1 MKTSIYNA
9 LNSSSHR
16 AARAF
21 LVATLAAPPQ
31 KGNWNGWSIDTGRLE
46 DGIAET
52 LQAYFKSSNDVTS
65 GSIGT
70 EFAPSEIGCSHG
82 IAGIFGSQFAARLE
96 SSGRTLMIHIDYT
109 VSGNRVTFTDY
120 RFELV

>member
-1 MKTSIYNA
+1 MKLSIYNA

-16 AARAF
+16 AARAA
-21 LVATLAAPPQ
+21 LIAAHLAP
-31 KGNWNGWSIDTGRLE
+31 GGWEGCYIDSGRLE

-52 LQAYFKSSNDVTS
+52 LQAYFKSSNDVTG

-82 IAGIFGSQFAARLE
+82 VAGIFGSQFAVNLE
-96 SSGRTLMIHIDYT
+96 SSGRKLIIHIDYT